1 MIVLGIDPG
10 YDRCGWAV
18 VQRVGRELHA
28 IGYGCIQTSR
38 QDEKLNRLGQVCDE
52 LTAILAKV
60 KVDVIAMESLVFG
73 RNVSTALPVSEVRG
87 VIQTLAWQQ
96 GLPVVEYG
104 PSTIKLTITG
114 YGKADKQQVYALLER
129 QVKLEKKP
137 KLDDTGDAL
146 AVAVTHLV
154 TQPAPTLKK
163 PTEKKT

>member
-18 VQRVGRELHA
+18 LQRVGREIHA
-28 IGYGCIQTSR
+28 IGYGCIETNR
-38 QDEKLNRLGQVCDE
+38 QDAKLQRLGHICDE
-52 LTAILAKV
+52 VTAILGKV
-60 KVDVIAMESLVFG
+60 KIDEIAMESLVFG

-87 VIQTLAWQQ
+87 VIQALAWQNQ
-96 GLPVVEYG
+96 IPVAEYG

-114 YGKADKQQVYALLER
+114 YGKADKQQVYALLEK

-154 TQPAPTLKK
+154 TQPIK
-163 PTEKKT
+163 PSVKKTL